1 MPENMIGIKSIL
13 TASTMTIGEFL
24 TCILCSVL
32 LGFLISLIYIFT
44 HRKSGYSQS
53 YVLTMTMLP
62 AIIAVIILV
71 IGDSVSSALSLAGA
85 FTLVRFRSAPGD
97 PKDIAYIF
105 FAMAVGLCC
114 GMGYIGCACLFF
126 LLLGIIMFVLNAV
139 HFGAPNV
146 SDMTLKITIP
156 ENLDYDGLFDDLFQ
170 KYTHSAHLERV
181 KTTNMGTL
189 YELDYRI
196 VLREEPVPKEF
207 LDALRCRNGNLNIVC
222 GKVASKET
230 L

>member
-1 MPENMIGIKSIL
+1 MPENMFGIKSIL

-97 PKDIAYIF
+97 PKDIGFIF
-105 FAMAVGLCC
+105 FDIAAGLACGVGLY
-114 GMGYIGCACLFF
+114 GYGAI
-126 LLLGIIMFVLNAV
+126 FVLILCAV
-139 HFGAPNV
+139 IFAMERFKLFEKKEV
-146 SDMTLKITIP
+146 EKTLKITIP
-156 ENLDYDGLFDDLFQ
+156 EDLNYEGAFDDVLDE
-170 KYTHSAHLERV
+170 YTRKHSLTKI
-181 KTTNMGTL
+181 KTTDLGAL
-189 YELDYRI
+189 FELCYS
-196 VLREEPVPKEF
+196 VTMKPNQNEQEF
-207 LDALRCRNGNLNIVC
+207 LNELRCRNGNLNIILSAAPQII
-222 GKVASKET
+222 K
-230 L
+230 

>member
-1 MPENMIGIKSIL
+1 MPENMFGIKSIL

-126 LLLGIIMFVLNAV
+126 LLLEIGR
-139 HFGAPNV
+139 
-146 SDMTLKITIP
+146 
-156 ENLDYDGLFDDLFQ
+156 
-170 KYTHSAHLERV
+170 AHV
-181 KTTNMGTL
+181 
-189 YELDYRI
+189 
-196 VLREEPVPKEF
+196 
-207 LDALRCRNGNLNIVC
+207 
-222 GKVASKET
+222 
-230 L
+230 